1 MWSSD
6 LVDDLQLAD
15 LLNFAKYAQL
25 RKMMNIFGPG
35 KILYIY
41 IYIYIYVC
49 LYKYA
54 DFEASTLSI

>member
-1 MWSSD
+1 LWSSD

-41 IYIYIYVC
+41 MYVC
-49 LYKYA
+49 MYKYA